1 MVSRNP
7 PSDADC
13 HQCDGEHPACG
24 NCLSYSVECV
34 YVPPENKQASRDQYL
49 RGLEQRVLELENALS
64 KADTTDSTSGA
75 NNWQVLDYQVQ
86 EVESKSLESDRR
98 PSSSWARNSVTSNSA
113 IMNEQPATYP
123 AHVPVQQNP
132 PDDETNS
139 VTEILRELSLEASG
153 RYIGASSNITMGK
166 IIGSLVR
173 RKDSV
178 MLDLRSDNED
188 EPSPRSLYQPLVSNS
203 LGSGSDDQ
211 ARLMQDPICD
221 KLLLAYLKH
230 MSLRWPL
237 MRTSFI
243 RALHQRRESLTAPY
257 ELVVL
262 HLIYAIGGRFLE
274 TTGQLGAFSS
284 EDHHAAAMRHL
295 DDVLGLANIRTVEVL
310 LLLSLHSLRAP
321 KGPGA
326 WAYVG
331 QAMRLCIELGLHRRT
346 KVRGL
351 PKMRDFTLASLEM
364 RKRVFWTAYC
374 VDRQVSIILGRPFAI
389 SDRDIDAEVS
399 YIILQKQDE
408 FAK

>member
-1 MVSRNP
+1 MWYSSVRRHSL
-7 PSDADC
+7 PSADC
-13 HQCDGEHPACG
+13 PQCDGEHPSCG
-24 NCLSYSVECV
+24 NCSSYSVDCV

-49 RGLEQRVLELENALS
+49 RGLEQRVLELENALC
-64 KADTTDSTSGA
+64 KADSTDATNGA

-86 EVESKSLESDRR
+86 EIGSKSLENDRR
-98 PSSSWARNSVTSNSA
+98 PSTSWARNSVSSVPPV
-113 IMNEQPATYP
+113 IIEQPAGLSTHAASQH
-123 AHVPVQQNP
+123 AHV
-132 PDDETNS
+132 DEDATS

-166 IIGSLVR
+166 IIGSLVK

-178 MLDLRSDNED
+178 MLDLRSENED
-188 EPSPRSLYQPLVSNS
+188 LPSPRSLYQPPISNT
-203 LGSGSDDQ
+203 LGKEGHTS
-211 ARLMQDPICD
+211 LMQDPICD

-237 MRTSFI
+237 LRTSFL
-243 RALHQRRESLTAPY
+243 RALHQQRESLTKPY
-257 ELVVL
+257 DLAVL

-284 EDHHAAAMRHL
+284 EEHHAAAIRHL

-310 LLLSLHSLRAP
+310 LLLALHSLRAP

-346 KVRGL
+346 KARGL
-351 PKMRDFTLASLEM
+351 PKICDLSLASLEM

-374 VDRQVSIILGRPFAI
+374 IDRQVSIILGRPFAI
-389 SDRDIDAEVS
+389 SDRDIDAEVRCS
-399 YIILQKQDE
+399 SSHD
-408 FAK
+408 